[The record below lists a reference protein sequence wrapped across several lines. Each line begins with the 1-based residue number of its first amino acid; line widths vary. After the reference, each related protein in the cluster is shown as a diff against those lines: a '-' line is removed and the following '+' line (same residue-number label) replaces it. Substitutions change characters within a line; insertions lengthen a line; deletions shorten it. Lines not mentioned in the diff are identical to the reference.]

1 MLTLADMRTKLD
13 KGQQRLALER
23 IMEKHIRIFKTVIP
37 VAITAAESSA
47 AGQSIYEYDKNG
59 TVAKAYA
66 EFTRE
71 VIQCGEKQRNKHES
85 SLSR

>member
-1 MLTLADMRTKLD
+1 MQICGQNLQ
-13 KGQQRLALER
+13 GQQRIALER
-23 IMEKHIRIFKTVIP
+23 IMESISGFSKRLFSGYHGEQKAVQ
-37 VAITAAESSA
+37 

>member
-1 MLTLADMRTKLD
+1 MTLVDMRTKLARTTED
-13 KGQQRLALER
+13 ILRENYG
-23 IMEKHIRIFKTVIP
+23 KHIRIFKTVIP
-37 VAITAAESSA
+37 VAITTAESSV

-71 VIQCGEKQRNKHES
+71 VIQCGVLHANN
-85 SLSR
+85 

>member
-1 MLTLADMRTKLD
+1 MLTLADMRTKLARTTETSLRENY
-13 KGQQRLALER
+13 G
-23 IMEKHIRIFKTVIP
+23 KHIRIFKTVIP

-71 VIQCGEKQRNKHES
+71 VLKCGEKQRNKYES